1 MGTVLKMFFFLP
13 KPLFFAQP
21 TLEEVMIVGVSWEVP
36 TVPVEEVK
44 KFLKHI
50 DKDMKARLF
59 LTQLEK
65 VFIFRY
71 RHFFV
76 SPEGR
81 GPELTF
87 CMFILL

>member
-1 MGTVLKMFFFLP
+1 MGVVLKMFFFSFTK
-13 KPLFFAQP
+13 KPFFAKP
-21 TLEEVMIVGVSWEVP
+21 TIEEVMIFGVSEVP